1 MKSYHLIEHS
11 IRACSGVFGQYW
23 ASDSG
28 EFGPFC
34 LESEFP
40 PAEVE
45 EYLMNAEKLTAPLM
59 SLSRKP
65 REGRSD
71 E

>member
-1 MKSYHLIEHS
+1 MGCLGSTGLLTHI
-11 IRACSGVFGQYW
+11 C
-23 ASDSG
+23 SG
-28 EFGPFC
+28 EFGPFG

-65 REGRSD
+65 CEGRSD